1 MKKRRTGERD
11 TANVTQPARINW
23 GLVCR
28 QILGGWLVALLVSG
42 LVTGVWWS
50 SGESLVEAFGKACLG
65 VGIVIAA
72 MGVFSIGAGGLEPGD
87 HTAFRAMDKVVP
99 FVRAR
104 DELEPNGLTVFGLS
118 LATAIPLLFVG
129 AVVVG

>member
-1 MKKRRTGERD
+1 M
-11 TANVTQPARINW
+11 TQPERVNW

-28 QILGGWLVALLVSG
+28 QILGGWLVALLASG

-50 SGESLVEAFGKACLG
+50 SGESLVEGFGKACLVVG
-65 VGIVIAA
+65 VVLAA
-72 MGVFSIGAGGLEPGD
+72 LGVFTTGAGGLEPGD
-87 HTAFRAMDKVVP
+87 RTAFRAMDKVVP

-104 DELEPNGLTVFGLS
+104 DTLEPNGLLGFRVVA
-118 LATAIPLLFVG
+118 ATAIPLLFVG